1 MGKKVKAPKKEK
13 PEKGAPKAKPKKE
26 EAVDESLRGI
36 VRIAGKDIK
45 GHVPL
50 KRALLRVRGFGHTTA
65 KVASEVIS
73 QELGISPDTKSGSFT
88 DEQIEKIDALLASIH
103 KYNVPKFLLNR
114 RKDFDSGEDM
124 HVIMNDL
131 IFAIRQDI
139 EKEKKLYTWKGYRHA
154 YGQKV
159 RGQRTKNTGRKG
171 MALGVLRKSLQQQAA
186 AAKSAGGAAEK
197 PAKKEE
203 KK

>member
-1 MGKKVKAPKKEK
+1 MAKKAKAPKKEE
-13 PEKGAPKAKPKKE
+13 PVKGAPKGKPGKGE
-26 EAVDESLRGI
+26 EVDESLRGI

-65 KVASEVIS
+65 KIASEVIS
-73 QELGISPDTKSGSFT
+73 QELGISPDTKSGSFS
-88 DEQIEKIDALLASIH
+88 DEQIEKIDAILTSIH
-103 KYNVPKFLLNR
+103 KRNVPRFLLNR
-114 RKDFDSGEDM
+114 QKDFDSGEDM

-186 AAKSAGGAAEK
+186 AAKSAGGAESKPAEK
-197 PAKKEE
+197 KE

>member
-1 MGKKVKAPKKEK
+1 MAKKAKAPKKEK
-13 PEKGAPKAKPKKE
+13 PEKGATKSKKKE
-26 EAVDESLRGI
+26 EKVDESLRGI

-45 GHVPL
+45 GQTPI
-50 KRALLRVRGFGHTTA
+50 KSALLRVRGFGHTTA
-65 KVASEVIS
+65 KLASEVIS
-73 QELGISPDTKSGSFT
+73 REMGIAPDTKVGTFS
-88 DEQIEKIDALLASIH
+88 DEQIERIDAILGSMH
-103 KYNVPKFLLNR
+103 KHGVPKFLLNR
-114 RKDFDSGEDM
+114 QKDFDSGEDM

-139 EKEKKLYTWKGYRHA
+139 EREKKLYTWRGYRHA

-159 RGQRTKNTGRKG
+159 RGQRTKNTGRHG

-186 AAKSAGGAAEK
+186 ASKSAGGAGE
-197 PAKKEE
+197 KKE